1 MKIALFG
8 ATGRTGR
15 YALQSALADGHA
27 VSVLVR
33 NPAKLPPGV
42 YRLTMHLGNV
52 TDADAVEDTLFGQEA
67 VLSTL
72 GMGDDPQSRALS
84 TGIANIVQGMRANK
98 LTRLVVVAGAGILL
112 DRKTGA
118 PRMDSPTFPAAYR
131 PYAEEHRRVYDL
143 LQATDLDWT
152 LVCPPTMRD
161 EPPSGTLRA
170 AEDCLP
176 EGGKTAT
183 YADVARFAYSLLSV
197 KNYSRQR
204 VGVAE

>member
-15 YALQSALADGHA
+15 HVLEAALKDGHT

-33 NPAKLPPGV
+33 NPAKLPPGMNH
-42 YRLTMHLGNV
+42 LTIHLGDV
-52 TDADAVEDTLFGQEA
+52 TDADNVDDTLFGQEA
-67 VLSTL
+67 VISTL
-72 GMGDDPQSRALS
+72 GVGDNPQGKALS
-84 TGIANIVQGMRANK
+84 RGVANIVRGMAANK

-112 DRKTGA
+112 DRNTGQ

-131 PYAEEHRRVYDL
+131 PYADEHRRVLDL
-143 LQATDLDWT
+143 LEATDLDWT
-152 LVCPPTMRD
+152 LVCAPTMRD
-161 EPPSGTLRA
+161 EPPVGELRA
-170 AEDCLP
+170 EEDMLP
-176 EGGKTAT
+176 EGGKAAT

-197 KNYSRQR
+197 KNYIRRR